1 MLRTKSVLVPL
12 DPSFFPWGYHLYR
25 KKGFMIC
32 LKIIPRFFC
41 LTVNQLL
48 FALSKRLVLQ
58 VPNLQLILATNWI
71 IIFTIKKKNNN
82 KYKRHYKT
90 RYYWLRCFLELSK
103 KVLTRSEKFSH
114 ANKDWFTV
122 FPLFISC
129 KLICNLNLNIYWIHL
144 IGLDNRHSLC
154 ISYPWIDLSNIQCTL
169 RVRTYE

>member
-1 MLRTKSVLVPL
+1 
-12 DPSFFPWGYHLYR
+12 
-25 KKGFMIC
+25 MIC

-41 LTVNQLL
+41 LPVNQLL

-71 IIFTIKKKNNN
+71 NFYHLKKKTTTNTNDI
-82 KYKRHYKT
+82 T
-90 RYYWLRCFLELSK
+90 RLGIIDYDVFLNLSK
-103 KVLTRSEKFSH
+103 KVLTRSEKFPH

-169 RVRTYE
+169 RVRTYEYRCT

>member
-1 MLRTKSVLVPL
+1 
-12 DPSFFPWGYHLYR
+12 
-25 KKGFMIC
+25 MIC

-41 LTVNQLL
+41 LPVNQLL
-48 FALSKRLVLQ
+48 FALSKRAK
-58 VPNLQLILATNWI
+58 LATN
-71 IIFTIKKKNNN
+71 FSDKLNYNFYHLKKNNN

-122 FPLFISC
+122 FALFISC

-169 RVRTYE
+169 RVRTYEYRCT

>member
-1 MLRTKSVLVPL
+1 
-12 DPSFFPWGYHLYR
+12 
-25 KKGFMIC
+25 MIC

-41 LTVNQLL
+41 LPLNQLL
-48 FALSKRLVLQ
+48 FALSKRAK
-58 VPNLQLILATNWI
+58 LATN
-71 IIFTIKKKNNN
+71 FSDKLNYNFYHLKKKNNN

-169 RVRTYE
+169 RVRTYEYRCT